1 MSADHRKPVVAFVLL
16 ALAAT
21 ALIGAQRAEA
31 QRGQF
36 LAAVIAAGGQ
46 GEAVHGLIRP
56 TSAEA
61 LEVARARVATLGPVF
76 VALADG
82 SGRVTTLDTAFSSA
96 LMGSVDGTG
105 LTSAFEL
112 GGGEP
117 AAAAG
122 GTPGGS
128 RRPGDGTEAGAQGGS
143 GPRTTGGPTTPR
155 EPLGVRYSD
164 GSTRRDPRPRLGD
177 QHPAPTTVVRPSQ
190 AGDRTARERPEL
202 RRERRA
208 AALRGR

>member
-82 SGRVTTLDTAFSSA
+82 SGRV
-96 LMGSVDGTG
+96 
-105 LTSAFEL
+105 
-112 GGGEP
+112 
-117 AAAAG
+117 
-122 GTPGGS
+122 GS
-128 RRPGDGTEAGAQGGS
+128 RRWTRRSHPPSWARST
-143 GPRTTGGPTTPR
+143 GPASPPRSSSAAASRQQPR
-155 EPLGVRYSD
+155 EGRPVGPGVP
-164 GSTRRDPRPRLGD
+164 G
-177 QHPAPTTVVRPSQ
+177 
-190 AGDRTARERPEL
+190 TARKP
-202 RRERRA
+202 ERRA
-208 AALRGR
+208 APAPGRPAGRPRLASLWA